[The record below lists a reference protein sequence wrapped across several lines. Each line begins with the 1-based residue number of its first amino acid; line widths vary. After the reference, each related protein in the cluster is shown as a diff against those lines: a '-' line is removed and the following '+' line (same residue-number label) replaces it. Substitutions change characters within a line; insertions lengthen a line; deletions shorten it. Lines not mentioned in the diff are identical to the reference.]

1 MKKLTTQN
9 FEAIKAGE
17 EIITKSVITSKTILR
32 YLEREEKHIFWLQP
46 HSGTIQEQIPALKVN
61 GVYYSLNLKMEKA
74 AFRNVRLTRKFL
86 NVECLENGIEKLRI
100 PTRLF
105 KEKQRTSRRA
115 VVIYFF

>member
-17 EIITKSVITSKTILR
+17 EIITNLVITSKTILR

-115 VVIYFF
+115 VVI